1 VVEGEFD
8 TCFAEAFSALLA
20 AETCEELTQSNTKI
34 QTAAKFYDDAINDAK
49 QRNAF
54 EQRPMNPPIDSWIT
68 QRF

>member
-1 VVEGEFD
+1 MFD
-8 TCFAEAFSALLA
+8 SCFAEAFSAMLA
-20 AETCEELTQSNTKI
+20 LETCEELTQSNTKL
-34 QTAAKFYDDAINDAK
+34 QSAGQFYKDAIDDAK